1 MSDLTSLDKLVIVK
15 LDRFGRSAHHT
26 LELFEQL
33 VAAQVEL
40 VSLNDG
46 FDTGTATGRMV
57 PKLLAVLAE
66 WESDNL
72 GERVRGVMEARVR
85 EGGRHH
91 GGPRPYGYEYRD
103 KVLCPLPHE
112 AEIVRRIFAEFVA
125 GRSQRAITRGLVS
138 DGVPAQRGEWH
149 QGTISQIIRNPIYKG
164 YVRLRGN
171 EYPGRHEAIVA
182 PEVWEKAARLCEA
195 TARWKGGGKGRPPK
209 GHHLFVRGHLRC
221 GECGGAMIPRTNPNR
236 ASKPTETYICYG
248 RIRKPGAC
256 SQPPVRRDEID
267 AAVYAYFE
275 KVGLDV
281 EATRAQLSEAVDRR
295 VAEVR
300 ALREEA
306 EGEERRAVEAF
317 SRIRRDYKKGQLSA
331 SEWREFRAEL
341 TEERE
346 AATAEGARLRKQEQ
360 KIADRG
366 ALRDCEEETL
376 RALAEIRQAIVSEVK
391 NAGDLEAVRAALQ
404 RLFAGFVLHRTDS
417 DGAPARQ
424 YLDLAFLGRRAEYV
438 IEPLVRE
445 QVIEGYT
452 EKMTPIL
459 RREPLYK
466 AENNDVVGLPMQSVS
481 IFGPIYVG
489 SAPTGSSAARGR
501 HADSAKIIRH
511 TLFVVSVRALPAGVG
526 SLRPSAARWRGWSRP
541 PARRKLNYGT

>member
-1 MSDLTSLDKLVIVK
+1 MAQLELKGKARAAAYVRVSTAEQAQEGLSLPEQRRRLEAYIADQGWELAGIYEDAGISGKREDRPALLQVMRDLATLDKLVIVK
-15 LDRFGRSAHHT
+15 LDRFGRSARHT

-33 VAAQVEL
+33 VTAKVEL

-85 EGGRHH
+85 EGGRRP

-103 KVLCPLPHE
+103 KVLCPLPRE
-112 AEIVRRIFAEFVA
+112 AEIVRRIFSEFLA
-125 GRSQRAITRGLVS
+125 GRSQRAITRGLAS

-149 QGTISQIIRNPIYKG
+149 QGTISQIIRNPIHKG
-164 YVRLRGN
+164 CVRLRGK
-171 EYPGRHEAIVA
+171 EYPGQHEAIVA
-182 PEVWEKAARLCEA
+182 PELWGKAARLCEA
-195 TARWKGGGKGRPPK
+195 TARSKGGGRGRPSK
-209 GHHLFVRGHLRC
+209 GNHLFVRGHLRC
-221 GECGGAMIPRTNPNR
+221 GECGGAMIPRTDPNR
-236 ASKPTETYICYG
+236 ASEPSETYRCYT
-248 RIRKPGAC
+248 RVRDPELC
-256 SQPPVRRDEID
+256 SQAPVKREEID

-295 VAEVR
+295 LAEVR
-300 ALREEA
+300 ALRDEA
-306 EGEERRAVEAF
+306 EAEERRAVEAF

-331 SEWREFRAEL
+331 SEWQEFRSEL
-341 TEERE
+341 TEERDAAAAE
-346 AATAEGARLRKQEQ
+346 AARLREQERE
-360 KIADRG
+360 IAERG

-376 RALAEIRQAIVSEVK
+376 RALAEIRQAIVGEVK
-391 NAGDLEAVRAALQ
+391 QAGDLEAVRAALQ

-417 DGAPARQ
+417 EAAPTRQ
-424 YLDLAFLGRRAEYV
+424 YLDLAFLGRGAEYV
-438 IEPLVRE
+438 IEPLVQD

-466 AENNDVVGLPMQSVS
+466 AENNDVVGL
-481 IFGPIYVG
+481 
-489 SAPTGSSAARGR
+489 T
-501 HADSAKIIRH
+501 
-511 TLFVVSVRALPAGVG
+511 T
-526 SLRPSAARWRGWSRP
+526 
-541 PARRKLNYGT
+541 